1 MKGLSNDLPSLPD
14 LLPMKICLH
23 TDYHNQSHSK
33 KLQEHFQ
40 NEMMLEIGIS
50 L

>member
-14 LLPMKICLH
+14 LLPTH